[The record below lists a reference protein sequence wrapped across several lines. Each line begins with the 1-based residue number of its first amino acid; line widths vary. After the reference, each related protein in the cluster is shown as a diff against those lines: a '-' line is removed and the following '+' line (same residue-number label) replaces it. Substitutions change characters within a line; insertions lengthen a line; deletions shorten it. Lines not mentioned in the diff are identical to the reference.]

1 MALSGQKTFT
11 LTRDEII
18 NAAFRKIGEYDS
30 NDSATPE
37 ELSDAQ
43 LALNALVKEWN
54 AEGVGYWLNQRTV
67 LILNQSTQQYA
78 LGPSGTTGT
87 TDNFHAFRDSELVET
102 SLIADAAASQ
112 AVIEAT
118 GTSWV
123 DFDGLSATKP
133 GANTWSIGVRLDS
146 GAIHWA
152 IWDSDAANSV
162 TLDSNL
168 PSAASSGNKVY
179 AYTTLNRTDRPTGII
194 KAYRR
199 DTSGV
204 DTPVFLQT
212 RQQYES
218 QSLKTASG
226 PPTEIHYAPELTDA
240 ALYVWPSSNP
250 MTVDKLV
257 MITTFYSD
265 DFTAA
270 GDNMEFPSEWANAL
284 IWNLADELAEEYELD
299 HDKAL
304 RVAQRAG
311 QKKEALFTIAMEDAE
326 VRFGIGEQWIYP

>member
-1 MALSGQKTFT
+1 MALSGDKTFT

-18 NAAFRKIGEYDS
+18 NAALRKIGEYDA
-30 NDSATPE
+30 NETAPAG

-54 AEGVGYWLNQRTV
+54 SEGVGYWLNQRTV
-67 LILNQSTQQYA
+67 LILNQGVQQYA

-102 SLIADAAASQ
+102 VLTAESAASQ
-112 AVIEAT
+112 AVIDVEDDD
-118 GTSWV
+118 WI

-133 GANTWSIGVRLDS
+133 SANTWSIGVRLDS

-152 IWDSDAANSV
+152 AYSSAGTDTITLAAN
-162 TLDSNL
+162 L
-168 PSAASSGNKVY
+168 PTVASSGNKVY
-179 AYTTLNRTDRPTGII
+179 AYLSANRTDRPTGII

-199 DTSGV
+199 DTSNV

-218 QSLKTASG
+218 QSLKSSSG

-240 ALYVWPSSNP
+240 ALFVWPASNP

-270 GDNMEFPSEWANAL
+270 GDNMEFPPEWANAL
-284 IWNLADELAEEYELD
+284 IWNLADELAEEYQID

-311 QKKEALFTIAMEDAE
+311 QKKETLFATAMEDAE